1 MKKTI
6 TVEEFE
12 TLKQSVSTLI
22 DYVEKGL
29 LNADSLK
36 SLHEYSVF
44 FQNLNMIQNLIL
56 QDKNIK

>member
-1 MKKTI
+1 MKTTI

-36 SLHEYSVF
+36 SLHEYLQTVSVIPEF
-44 FQNLNMIQNLIL
+44 KYDTKPNFTR
-56 QDKNIK
+56 

>member
-1 MKKTI
+1 MKTTI
-6 TVEEFE
+6 TAEEFE

-36 SLHEYSVF
+36 SLHEYLQTVSVLPEF
-44 FQNLNMIQNLIL
+44 KHDTKPNFTR
-56 QDKNIK
+56 

>member
-12 TLKQSVSTLI
+12 ILKQSVSTLI

-36 SLHEYSVF
+36 SLHEYLQTVSVLPEF
-44 FQNLNMIQNLIL
+44 KYDTKPNFTR
-56 QDKNIK
+56 

>member
-12 TLKQSVSTLI
+12 TLKQNVSTLI

-36 SLHEYSVF
+36 SLHEYLQTVSVLPEF
-44 FQNLNMIQNLIL
+44 KYDTKPNFTR
-56 QDKNIK
+56 

>member
-22 DYVEKGL
+22 NYVEKGL

-36 SLHEYSVF
+36 SLHEYLQTVSVLPEF
-44 FQNLNMIQNLIL
+44 KYDTKPNFTR
-56 QDKNIK
+56 

>member
-12 TLKQSVSTLI
+12 TLKQSVSILI

-36 SLHEYSVF
+36 SLHEYLQTVSVLPEF
-44 FQNLNMIQNLIL
+44 KYDTKPNFTR
-56 QDKNIK
+56 

>member
-22 DYVEKGL
+22 DYVEKGI

-36 SLHEYSVF
+36 SLQEYLQTVSVLPEF
-44 FQNLNMIQNLIL
+44 KYDTKPNFTR
-56 QDKNIK
+56 

>member
-1 MKKTI
+1 MKTTI

-12 TLKQSVSTLI
+12 ILKQSVSTLI

-36 SLHEYSVF
+36 SLHEYIQTVSVLPEF
-44 FQNLNMIQNLIL
+44 KYDTKPNFTR
-56 QDKNIK
+56 

>member
-36 SLHEYSVF
+36 SLHEYLQTVSVLPEF
-44 FQNLNMIQNLIL
+44 KY
-56 QDKNIK
+56 DKKPNFTR

>member
-29 LNADSLK
+29 LNANSLK
-36 SLHEYSVF
+36 SLHEYLQTVSVLPEF
-44 FQNLNMIQNLIL
+44 KYDTKPNFTR
-56 QDKNIK
+56 

>member
-1 MKKTI
+1 MKTTI

-36 SLHEYSVF
+36 ILHEYLQTVSVLPEF
-44 FQNLNMIQNLIL
+44 KHDTKSNFTR
-56 QDKNIK
+56 

>member
-1 MKKTI
+1 MKKKI

-12 TLKQSVSTLI
+12 ILRQSVSTII

-36 SLHEYSVF
+36 SLHEYLQTVSVLPEF
-44 FQNLNMIQNLIL
+44 KYDTKPNFTR
-56 QDKNIK
+56 

>member
-22 DYVEKGL
+22 DYVEKGI

-36 SLHEYSVF
+36 SLHEY
-44 FQNLNMIQNLIL
+44 L
-56 QDKNIK
+56 QTVSPEFKYDTKPNFTR

>member
-12 TLKQSVSTLI
+12 ILRQSVSTII

-36 SLHEYSVF
+36 SLHEYLQTVSVLPEF
-44 FQNLNMIQNLIL
+44 KYDTKPNFTR
-56 QDKNIK
+56 

>member
-1 MKKTI
+1 MKTTI

-12 TLKQSVSTLI
+12 NLKQSVSTLI

-36 SLHEYSVF
+36 SLHEYIQTVSVLPEF
-44 FQNLNMIQNLIL
+44 KYDTKPNFTR
-56 QDKNIK
+56 

>member
-1 MKKTI
+1 MKTTI

-12 TLKQSVSTLI
+12 NLKQSVYTLI

-36 SLHEYSVF
+36 SLHEYLQTVSVLPEF
-44 FQNLNMIQNLIL
+44 KYDTKPNFTR
-56 QDKNIK
+56 

>member
-12 TLKQSVSTLI
+12 ILKQSVSTLI

-29 LNADSLK
+29 LTADSLK
-36 SLHEYSVF
+36 SLHEYLQTVSVLPEF
-44 FQNLNMIQNLIL
+44 KHDTKPNFTR
-56 QDKNIK
+56 

>member
-6 TVEEFE
+6 TVEEFV

-36 SLHEYSVF
+36 SLHEYLQTVSVLPEF
-44 FQNLNMIQNLIL
+44 KYDTKPNFTR
-56 QDKNIK
+56 

>member
-36 SLHEYSVF
+36 SLHEY
-44 FQNLNMIQNLIL
+44 L
-56 QDKNIK
+56 QTVRVLPEFKYDTKPNFTR

>member
-1 MKKTI
+1 MKKTL

-22 DYVEKGL
+22 DYVEKGI

-36 SLHEYSVF
+36 SLHEYLQTVSVLPEF
-44 FQNLNMIQNLIL
+44 KCDTKPNFTR
-56 QDKNIK
+56 

>member
-36 SLHEYSVF
+36 SLHEYLQTVSVLPEF
-44 FQNLNMIQNLIL
+44 KH
-56 QDKNIK
+56 DIKPNFTR

>member
-6 TVEEFE
+6 TAEEFE

-36 SLHEYSVF
+36 SLHEYLQTVSVLPEF
-44 FQNLNMIQNLIL
+44 KYDTKPNFTR
-56 QDKNIK
+56 